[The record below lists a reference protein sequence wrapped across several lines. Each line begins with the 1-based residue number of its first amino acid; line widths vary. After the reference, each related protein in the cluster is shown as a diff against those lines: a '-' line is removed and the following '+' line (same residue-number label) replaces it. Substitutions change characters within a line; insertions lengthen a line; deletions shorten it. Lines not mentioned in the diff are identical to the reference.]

1 VAVPP
6 DPQRVERAG
15 AGHRFERGV
24 GAAGGHDGGAGEE
37 GPVVLRDV
45 RQARSGV
52 FGAGSRGAVARD
64 PGARAAVAGGA
75 GGGGEDR
82 SGVVRV
88 SGFPAA
94 GFPHRRGVRRG
105 RAEGGAALGRA
116 PGAPGGEQGGGVAG
130 GGDRDRHRC
139 GAGGGGA
146 RCGGSG
152 GGGGGSR
159 DPELRA
165 DEAGRPAGCRVEERE
180 HDGGTGGLVV
190 RVVERGAGWRAVA
203 GHAYGSEMRRMDGS
217 RVHVTSE
224 IGPLR
229 AVICH
234 TPGPEVLAVTPATRE
249 DFLYDDIIDL
259 EQARRE
265 HHRFKAILSRFC
277 EVYEVRD
284 LLEEI
289 VDEPE
294 VRKFLIGRVMDV
306 AQSEPLARELEK
318 LPASELVALF
328 IEGREVEEGPLQKIL
343 NVATYELPPLPNL
356 FFARDAAMVVGDGVV
371 IGSMRYT
378 VRWTEEILMKAL
390 FTYHPKLQRK
400 TLIYDGSE
408 ERRAGY
414 TLEGG
419 DLHVLRPDL
428 VMMGLSERSSPG
440 AFDTIADRLVKQVGI
455 KDILLVVLPNDRAM
469 IHLDMIFTMVD
480 RDHCVI
486 FPPAF
491 VGPTRCSVLH
501 YHAGRK

>member
-1 VAVPP
+1 
-6 DPQRVERAG
+6 
-15 AGHRFERGV
+15 
-24 GAAGGHDGGAGEE
+24 
-37 GPVVLRDV
+37 
-45 RQARSGV
+45 
-52 FGAGSRGAVARD
+52 
-64 PGARAAVAGGA
+64 
-75 GGGGEDR
+75 
-82 SGVVRV
+82 
-88 SGFPAA
+88 
-94 GFPHRRGVRRG
+94 
-105 RAEGGAALGRA
+105 
-116 PGAPGGEQGGGVAG
+116 
-130 GGDRDRHRC
+130 
-139 GAGGGGA
+139 
-146 RCGGSG
+146 
-152 GGGGGSR
+152 
-159 DPELRA
+159 
-165 DEAGRPAGCRVEERE
+165 
-180 HDGGTGGLVV
+180 
-190 RVVERGAGWRAVA
+190 
-203 GHAYGSEMRRMDGS
+203 
-217 RVHVTSE
+217 
-224 IGPLR
+224 
-229 AVICH
+229 
-234 TPGPEVLAVTPATRE
+234 
-249 DFLYDDIIDL
+249 
-259 EQARRE
+259 
-265 HHRFKAILSRFC
+265 
-277 EVYEVRD
+277 VRD

-356 FFARDAAMVVGDGVV
+356 FFTRDAAMVVGDGVV

-501 YHAGRK
+501 YHAGRKGMREMPNLFAALREVGLPLEPIFCGGTKRVFQEREQWSSGCNFVAVRPGVVLGYSRNEMTYAEMEREAGYRVVSGLDFLTGEADIEDDEKAVITFEGSELVRGGGGARCMTLPVRREDIW